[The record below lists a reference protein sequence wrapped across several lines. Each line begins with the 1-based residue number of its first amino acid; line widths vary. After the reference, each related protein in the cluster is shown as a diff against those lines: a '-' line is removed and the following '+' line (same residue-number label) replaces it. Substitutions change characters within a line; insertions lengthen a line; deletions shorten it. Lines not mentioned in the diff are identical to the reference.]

1 MVTVVMSVATIIL
14 AQVERFVTV
23 RMEVHATSHVNV
35 PVRERFVAL
44 EMSTNAMVV
53 IITDILRVLV
63 VVVEALV

>member
-1 MVTVVMSVATIIL
+1 MVTVVMNVAEIIL

-23 RMEVHATSHVNV
+23 RMEVHATSRVNV

>member
-1 MVTVVMSVATIIL
+1 MRRAAAVRAAVQPAKALTVHTVAV
-14 AQVERFVTV
+14 A
-23 RMEVHATSHVNV
+23 VHAILVNV

-53 IITDILRVLV
+53 IIPDILRVLV